1 MFEISNNDATKY
13 QKYLLRVMSSFER
26 KMRLVRLKMPLTI
39 VCHGCGR
46 VLYEGNDMVSPYE
59 IRVKT
64 DGRCPACGRKLAISP
79 LGIILE
85 SVEE

>member
-1 MFEISNNDATKY
+1 
-13 QKYLLRVMSSFER
+13 
-26 KMRLVRLKMPLTI
+26 MPLTI